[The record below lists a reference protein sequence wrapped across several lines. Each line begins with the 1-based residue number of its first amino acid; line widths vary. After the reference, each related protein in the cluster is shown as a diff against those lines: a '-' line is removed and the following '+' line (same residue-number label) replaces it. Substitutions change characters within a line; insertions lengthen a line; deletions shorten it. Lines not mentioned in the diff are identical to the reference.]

1 MLISYLTERYISYN
15 ITIMLNIF
23 SNKAKTNLVNSELDF
38 FISRDISDPYNN
50 NNNIGETRHYPPA
63 SKE

>member
-1 MLISYLTERYISYN
+1 
-15 ITIMLNIF
+15 MLNIF
-23 SNKAKTNLVNSELDF
+23 LKKAKTNLVNSELDF
-38 FISRDISDPYNN
+38 FISRDISDLHN